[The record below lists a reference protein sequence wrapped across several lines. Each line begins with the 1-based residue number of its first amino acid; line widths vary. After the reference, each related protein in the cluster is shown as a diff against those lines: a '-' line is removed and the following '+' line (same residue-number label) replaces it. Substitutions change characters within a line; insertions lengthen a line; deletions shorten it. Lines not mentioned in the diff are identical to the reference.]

1 MEQDV
6 AVQAVPATAAV
17 AVQAGADKVCVG
29 MIWSHG
35 LWSQTTAVSM
45 Y

>member
-17 AVQAGADKVCVG
+17 AVQAGADKVWVAPS
-29 MIWSHG
+29 MH
-35 LWSQTTAVSM
+35 AVTQQC
-45 Y
+45 